1 MGKLNSTMTLTIGL
15 LFLIVGII
23 IYIIGRNNGLDT
35 IEISNAFI
43 IGIGIIITIIGLIKF
58 IKEKREDYE

>member
-15 LFLIVGII
+15 LFLIIGIV

-43 IGIGIIITIIGLIKF
+43 IGIGIIITIIGLVKF